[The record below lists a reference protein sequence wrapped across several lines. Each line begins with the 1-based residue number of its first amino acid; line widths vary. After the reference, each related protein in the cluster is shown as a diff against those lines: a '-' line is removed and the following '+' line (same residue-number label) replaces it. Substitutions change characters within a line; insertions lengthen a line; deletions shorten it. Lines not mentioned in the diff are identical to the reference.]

1 VISSWQS
8 LSHDAKTADK
18 TSALGQK
25 FHISLERS
33 MNETAILA
41 TNLGGAAGQW
51 RAVAVA
57 EAIKGSRVE

>member
-1 VISSWQS
+1 
-8 LSHDAKTADK
+8 
-18 TSALGQK
+18 
-25 FHISLERS
+25 

-41 TNLGGAAGQW
+41 TNLGGAAALR

>member
-18 TSALGQK
+18 TSARGQK

-41 TNLGGAAGQW
+41 TNLGGAAAL
-51 RAVAVA
+51 RRPVV
-57 EAIKGSRVE
+57 INGSRVE